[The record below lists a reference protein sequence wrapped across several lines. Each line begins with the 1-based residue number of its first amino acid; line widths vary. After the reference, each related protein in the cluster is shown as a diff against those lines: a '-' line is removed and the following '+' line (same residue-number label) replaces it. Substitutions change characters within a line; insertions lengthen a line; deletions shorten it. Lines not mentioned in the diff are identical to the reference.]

1 MTLGDKSYESAS
13 RRSSRHHLQHK
24 RDLQVSNI
32 PLTSYPA
39 CAQNSLKATIRS
51 SFRPRSGLRI
61 AAWPDRTT
69 HCSSIQQASG
79 IPDAD
84 STLKSS
90 RNHKLSKISSLTTYI
105 IDTNLCSTTCILL
118 PGNPATN
125 NHRKHEW
132 QKHGTCA
139 TVVPAL
145 DGLVNFF
152 NTTLHMYLKYNF
164 TEYLRN
170 SGVVP
175 SSQSTYK
182 LEDIKEALHDDVKGA
197 ANFVCYSSKNYSAPV
212 LAEIRI
218 CLSRELQP
226 IDCKPKHSGC
236 GQGEVYYLP
245 FGTDDAVLQTSP
257 FSWLLHCAWLFAISV
272 VPMPVRRLL

>member
-1 MTLGDKSYESAS
+1 MHCLALSAFLLAS
-13 RRSSRHHLQHK
+13 
-24 RDLQVSNI
+24 VSG
-32 PLTSYPA
+32 PLTSARKEPMVTYFMFSQQWSTGYCSTAHSKCIKENERNFWTIHGLWPSSDNPTPPEF
-39 CAQNSLKATIRS
+39 CNRTLRYNATALE
-51 SFRPRSGLRI
+51 PLVPQLDQYW
-61 AAWPDRTT
+61 A
-69 HCSSIQQASG
+69 
-79 IPDAD
+79 
-84 STLKSS
+84 
-90 RNHKLSKISSLTTYI
+90 SLT
-105 IDTNLCSTTCILL
+105 S
-118 PGNPATN
+118 TN
-125 NHRKHEW
+125 NNIFWKHEW

-164 TEYLRN
+164 TEYLQN
-170 SGVVP
+170 SGVLP

-218 CLSRELQP
+218 CLSRELRP

-272 VPMPVRRLL
+272 MPMPVRRLL